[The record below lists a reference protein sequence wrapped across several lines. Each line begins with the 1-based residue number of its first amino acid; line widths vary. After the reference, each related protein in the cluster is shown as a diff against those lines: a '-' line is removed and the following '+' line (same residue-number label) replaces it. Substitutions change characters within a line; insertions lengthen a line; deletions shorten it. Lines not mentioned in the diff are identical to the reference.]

1 MIYIKCLTIHKV
13 KMHTGAI
20 RKLLYVVCVCTGD
33 NNSLKLVGYLPVHTH
48 KPYNNLHFFI
58 YSFIYLFIY
67 FLACILDVHIAS
79 NPSMF
84 DDFIG
89 CALD

>member
-1 MIYIKCLTIHKV
+1 MRIVIFANILQ
-13 KMHTGAI
+13 
-20 RKLLYVVCVCTGD
+20 L
-33 NNSLKLVGYLPVHTH
+33 
-48 KPYNNLHFFI
+48 KPYVKKSQSQNCQEMLVYTLFI